1 MSFTQG
7 YFSHVRG
14 QSHMSISQQRN
25 EESSGTRHLDPEHVS
40 PIESDRRDNIILVDS
55 KKNDTMQLPDK
66 PLLQRRS
73 TTFSTFQATLDGLL
87 IIGLIYVLSLIQF
100 GEVPPIYV
108 VFGIIVMATMG
119 IVYDRLGVYRHN
131 GSFTQ
136 KSFLLLKAWTI
147 TIAILLGLAFLSKT
161 SVLYSRQFLIT
172 FFFAGIS
179 CQVLAHILSRYV
191 LLKVK
196 SDQTKSNALII
207 GTGPL
212 ASYLY
217 SRINQN
223 PWIPEKIVGLVDPQ
237 LQIYSARQNNNH
249 FSKTDLPVLGE
260 ISNVFELLDI
270 HDIRTV
276 YFAVPLDSSPIIE
289 KLYFA
294 LLDKNVDIHWAPNI
308 FALNLVN
315 HSVKE
320 LAGIPIITLSET
332 PMSGVNLLLKTFED
346 KLLAIIGIL
355 IISPILLLTALAI
368 KLDSS
373 GPIFFKQD
381 RTGWNGKNFKI
392 WKFRT
397 MYSHQENNDFVQQAT
412 INDPRITK
420 IGKFLR
426 RTSIDELPQLFNVLN
441 GTMSLVGPRPHAVS
455 HNSAYS
461 KKIEAYLARH
471 KIKPGITGLA
481 QVRGF
486 RGETTKVDQM
496 AKRVESDLEYINNW
510 SIWLDMIIIIR
521 TFFVI
526 FHKNAY

>member
-1 MSFTQG
+1 
-7 YFSHVRG
+7 
-14 QSHMSISQQRN
+14 MSISQQQN
-25 EESSGTRHLDPEHVS
+25 NESSGTRRIAPGYVKPTEA
-40 PIESDRRDNIILVDS
+40 DRRDNIILVDNVS
-55 KKNDTMQLPDK
+55 KKDNVMQLPAK

-87 IIGLIYVLSLIQF
+87 IIGLIYGLSLIQF
-100 GEVPPIYV
+100 SELPPVYV
-108 VFGIIVMATMG
+108 VFGIIFMATMG

-147 TIAILLGLAFLSKT
+147 TFGILLGLAFLSKT
-161 SVLYSRQFLIT
+161 SELFSRQFLLI

-179 CQVLAHILSRYV
+179 CQVFAHILSRYT
-191 LLKVK
+191 LIKIK
-196 SDQTKSNALII
+196 SDQNNKHAHSNALII
-207 GTGPL
+207 GTGQL
-212 ASYLY
+212 ASYLF

-237 LQIYSARQNNNH
+237 LQIYSAEQNNDH
-249 FSKTDLPVLGE
+249 FSTTNLPVLGE
-260 ISNVFELLDI
+260 ISNVIELLDI

-289 KLYFA
+289 KLYFT

-346 KLLAIIGIL
+346 KLLSIIGIL
-355 IISPILLLTALAI
+355 IISPVLLLTALAI

-373 GPIFFKQD
+373 GPVFFKQD
-381 RTGWNGKNFKI
+381 RTGWNGRNFKI

-397 MYSHQENNDFVQQAT
+397 MYSHQENNDFIMQAT

-420 IGKFLR
+420 VGKFLR

-455 HNSAYS
+455 HNSVYS

-481 QVRGF
+481 QVRGY

-510 SIWLDMIIIIR
+510 SIWLDLVIIIR

>member
-1 MSFTQG
+1 MTITQ
-7 YFSHVRG
+7 H
-14 QSHMSISQQRN
+14 RN
-25 EESSGTRHLDPEHVS
+25 DESSDQHQ
-40 PIESDRRDNIILVDS
+40 IESRPISTSESTQRDNISLVGNS
-55 KKNDTMQLPDK
+55 SNKNDIIQFPSK

-73 TTFSTFQATLDGLL
+73 TTFSTFQATLDGIL
-87 IIGLIYVLSLIQF
+87 IIGLIYSLSLLQF
-100 GEVPPIYV
+100 GQLQPLYV
-108 VFGIIVMATMG
+108 VFGIIVLATMG
-119 IVYDRLGVYRHN
+119 IVYDRSGVYRHN

-136 KSFLLLKAWTI
+136 KSFLLLKAWAI
-147 TIAILLGLAFLSKT
+147 TFSILLGLAFLTKT
-161 SVLYSRQFLIT
+161 SELYSRQFLII
-172 FFFAGIS
+172 FFLAGIAS
-179 CQVLAHILSRYV
+179 QILAHMISRYV
-191 LLKVK
+191 LLKFK
-196 SDQTKSNALII
+196 SDRHIKHTHSNSLII
-207 GTGPL
+207 GTGQL

-217 SRINQN
+217 SIINHN

-237 LQIYSARQNNNH
+237 LQRPMSSVNYNE
-249 FSKTDLPVLGE
+249 FSSSDLPILGN
-260 ISNVFELLDI
+260 INDVIGLLDY
-270 HDIRTV
+270 HDIKTV

-289 KLYFA
+289 RLYFA

-332 PMSGVNLLLKTFED
+332 PMSGVNLVLKTLED
-346 KLLAIIGIL
+346 KILSLFGIL
-355 IISPILLLTALAI
+355 IISPVLLLTAIAI
-368 KLDSS
+368 KLDDP
-373 GPIFFKQD
+373 GPVFFKQD

-397 MYSHQENNDFVQQAT
+397 MHSHQENSEFIQQASK
-412 INDPRITK
+412 NDPRITRV
-420 IGKFLR
+420 GKFLR
-426 RTSIDELPQLFNVLN
+426 HTSIDELPQLFNVLG

-455 HNSAYS
+455 HNSVYS

-481 QVRGF
+481 QVRGY
-486 RGETTKVDQM
+486 RGETSKVDQM

-510 SIWLDMIIIIR
+510 SIWLDFIIVVR

>member
-1 MSFTQG
+1 M
-7 YFSHVRG
+7 
-14 QSHMSISQQRN
+14 
-25 EESSGTRHLDPEHVS
+25 
-40 PIESDRRDNIILVDS
+40 
-55 KKNDTMQLPDK
+55 
-66 PLLQRRS
+66 
-73 TTFSTFQATLDGLL
+73 
-87 IIGLIYVLSLIQF
+87 
-100 GEVPPIYV
+100 
-108 VFGIIVMATMG
+108 
-119 IVYDRLGVYRHN
+119 
-131 GSFTQ
+131 
-136 KSFLLLKAWTI
+136 
-147 TIAILLGLAFLSKT
+147 
-161 SVLYSRQFLIT
+161 
-172 FFFAGIS
+172 
-179 CQVLAHILSRYV
+179 
-191 LLKVK
+191 
-196 SDQTKSNALII
+196 
-207 GTGPL
+207 
-212 ASYLY
+212 
-217 SRINQN
+217 
-223 PWIPEKIVGLVDPQ
+223 
-237 LQIYSARQNNNH
+237 
-249 FSKTDLPVLGE
+249 
-260 ISNVFELLDI
+260 FELLDI

-381 RTGWNGKNFKI
+381 RTGWNGKNFK
-392 WKFRT
+392 
-397 MYSHQENNDFVQQAT
+397 T